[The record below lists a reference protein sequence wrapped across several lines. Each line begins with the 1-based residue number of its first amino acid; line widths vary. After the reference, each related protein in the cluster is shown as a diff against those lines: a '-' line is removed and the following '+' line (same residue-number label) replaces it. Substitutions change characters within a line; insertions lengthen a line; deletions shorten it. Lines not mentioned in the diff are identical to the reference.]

1 MSLGNVLNMARTA
14 MAAHQTV
21 LQVASQNISNATTE
35 GYSRQRV
42 ELTTSFPTV
51 FPYGSVGTGV
61 KIAGVTQARDTL
73 LDAAFRQGSSLK
85 ILFSGE
91 RSARLVVARGW
102 DTLPAQSDEYVLND
116 INSGLPA
123 VHVHLSV
130 LLAPFDPRVFGHN
143 DIVFTSRAGRAS
155 QYPLSGGDRSNS

>member
-14 MAAHQTV
+14 MAAHQTA

-42 ELTTSFPTV
+42 ELTTALPTV

-73 LDAAFRQGSSLK
+73 LDAGVSSG
-85 ILFSGE
+85 IVW
-91 RSARLVVARGW
+91 RIRGRH
-102 DTLPAQSDEYVLND
+102 DEHR
-116 INSGLPA
+116 A
-123 VHVHLSV
+123 
-130 LLAPFDPRVFGHN
+130 LADPVDPR
-143 DIVFTSRAGRAS
+143 RAERYWIERGAGCV
-155 QYPLSGGDRSNS
+155 LVGVE